1 LTRSSTGLPANYS
14 SKTSRVGRDGLLEL
28 SFRHVDGRTIL
39 DHRRF
44 AHPLQALEPY
54 RAPDGSLCL
63 MMLNI
68 SGGMV
73 GGDQLTARI
82 ELGRD
87 ARAVLTTASAAKA
100 YRTEGAVASQRTL
113 ITLQENAALEYLPDH
128 LIPHPGAAIEQTLRI
143 EMAKGSRAIIYDAM
157 SAGRVGRGERWQF
170 RALKSEVA
178 INQSGRPRYL
188 NRARITPASQPLT
201 DMGWMDNCNYLATL
215 VMAGDDD
222 FDWASLV
229 IALHKALQGIQG
241 VQGSASAMARG
252 GCVARFISVSA
263 DALNRTAM
271 KLWAI
276 ARRELIGLEAF
287 PLRKF

>member
-1 LTRSSTGLPANYS
+1 
-14 SKTSRVGRDGLLEL
+14 
-28 SFRHVDGRTIL
+28 L
-39 DHRRF
+39 DRRRF
-44 AHPLQALEPY
+44 AHPLQALEPF

-73 GGDQLTARI
+73 GSDRLTTMI
-82 ELGRD
+82 ELGPD
-87 ARAVLTTASAAKA
+87 AHAVLTTASAAKA
-100 YRTEGAVASQRTL
+100 YRSESVALQHTQ
-113 ITLQENAALEYLPDH
+113 ITLGENATLEYLPDH
-128 LIPHPGAAIEQTLRI
+128 LIPHAGAAIEQTLRI

-157 SAGRVGRGERWQF
+157 AAGRVGRGERWEF
-170 RALKSEVA
+170 RTLKSEMA

-188 NRARITPASQPLT
+188 NRARIEPASQPLG
-201 DMGWMDNCNYLATL
+201 DLGWMDNCNYLATL
-215 VMAGDDD
+215 VMAGDDN

-263 DALNRTAM
+263 DALNRIAM
-271 KLWAI
+271 KLWSI
-276 ARRELIGLEAF
+276 ARRELIGQEAF

>member
-39 DHRRF
+39 DHRCF
-44 AHPLQALEPY
+44 AHPLQALEPH

-73 GGDQLTARI
+73 GGDRLTARI
-82 ELGRD
+82 ELGCD
-87 ARAVLTTASAAKA
+87 AHAVLTTASAAKA
-100 YRTEGAVASQRTL
+100 YRSESVALQDTQ
-113 ITLQENAALEYLPDH
+113 ITLSENAALEYLPDH
-128 LIPHPGAAIEQTLRI
+128 LIPYAGSAIEQTLRI

-157 SAGRVGRGERWQF
+157 AAGRVGRGERWQF
-170 RALKSEVA
+170 RTLKSEVA
-178 INQSGRPRYL
+178 ISQSGRPRYL
-188 NRARITPASQPLT
+188 NRARIVPASQPLSEI
-201 DMGWMDNCNYLATL
+201 GWMENYNYLATL

-222 FDWASLV
+222 RDWAGLV
-229 IALHKALQGIQG
+229 LALHNALQRSQG
-241 VQGSASAMARG
+241 VQGSASAMAHG

-263 DALNRTAM
+263 DALTCTAM